1 MIPNAELG
9 LIAAD
14 LLTVL
19 NSCAVVL
26 PNSGEAEQASLLE
39 RTTDRI
45 HETS

>member
-14 LLTVL
+14 LLTFL
-19 NSCAVVL
+19 ASCAVL
-26 PNSGEAEQASLLE
+26 FPNSGEAEQASLLE